1 MLVSANT
8 ETLHGKVDETHVH
21 MCLLF
26 FRLPSCSGHHR
37 AQGRV
42 PCAMQCEPIHRLLY
56 TRDQQCAHVLPISC
70 SLPPPVTT
78 CPFSTSVSLFLLYK
92 QVDLHHFS
100 RFHIEA
106 TPFTDFKSRNLSLG
120 MINICQP
127 LNSSSHW
134 LLLCHPANPPGA
146 TP

>member
-1 MLVSANT
+1 MRPTCTRVSSFS
-8 ETLHGKVDETHVH
+8 DS
-21 MCLLF
+21 
-26 FRLPSCSGHHR
+26 LPSPVITEHR
-37 AQGRV
+37 AESPA
-42 PCAMQCEPIHRLLY
+42 PCSVSPSIVCFTHGISS
-56 TRDQQCAHVLPISC
+56 VLTSSRSPALC
-70 SLPPPVTT
+70 PRPVTT
-78 CPFSTSVSLFLLYK
+78 RPFSTSVSLFLLYK